1 LWEAYFL
8 AFTITSPSFLKIQ
21 TNASNSLREV
31 RGIGVLDENY
41 HLLPHFFSFRAD
53 FTNRPLRCGK
63 EN

>member
-1 LWEAYFL
+1 
-8 AFTITSPSFLKIQ
+8 LKIQ